1 MTFYPLP
8 LTKLYKVLVRLEE
21 PNQESVSKLLGVS
34 KKTADKYVK
43 TASWLKGKVGRPSTL
58 DDLQESL
65 KKVMF
70 NDYKVKEAVNLLSRE
85 MIPLTP
91 QSLKEALN
99 ALGVKVSSTEAKA
112 FVEWLKQMDLI
123 RERKVPLITEDME
136 SRVLELIRERG
147 SLTYATLVKR
157 YGEGVR
163 DVLFKLWSQGKVRVP
178 ILDKYRKE
186 LKGAEDLDRLPAMK
200 GRIFSTWHDRIS
212 GETYSQLV
220 IPGRAKVEARWDLV
234 S

>member
-8 LTKLYKVLVRLEE
+8 LSKLYKVLVRLEE
-21 PNQESVSKLLGVS
+21 PDQRSVAKLLGVS
-34 KKTADKYVK
+34 RRTADKYVK
-43 TASWLKGKVGRPSTL
+43 TASWLKEKVGRPSTL
-58 DDLQESL
+58 DSLQESL
-65 KKVMF
+65 KAVMF
-70 NDYKVKEAVNLLSRE
+70 NDYKVKEAVSLLSLK
-85 MIPLTP
+85 MVPLTP
-91 QSLKEALN
+91 QSLREALK
-99 ALGVKVSSTEAKA
+99 ALGVKVSLTEAKA
-112 FVEWLKQMDLI
+112 FIEWLKQMDVI

-136 SRVLELIRERG
+136 SRVLELVRERG

-178 ILDKYRKE
+178 VLDRYKEE
-186 LKGAEDLDRLPAMK
+186 LKGAKDLDRLPAMK

-220 IPGRAKVEARWDLV
+220 IPGRAKVEARWDFV